1 MDEKQILETIEKGVA
16 GAEIKLGSKLEAQLA
31 ELGETAK
38 KALKPDE
45 VKSAQELKA
54 EAQLEQRALENIWK
68 TEVWG
73 IPIGQAAVG
82 GFVAVFSSEL
92 IDGFMEAQSDMVKG
106 LVKLACAGVAVQWGG
121 KVLGSVGSKAV
132 ALLLAYDGIRMVLP
146 IDQWASKLASAISG
160 VFPTGGLG
168 GYKGTPKT
176 TVEKEATKVASDYY
190 AALKGGAR

>member
-1 MDEKQILETIEKGVA
+1 VDEKQILEAMDKGFGTV
-16 GAEIKLGSKLEAQLA
+16 GSKLEAQLA

-38 KALKPDE
+38 KVLVKPDD
-45 VKSAQELKA
+45 VKSGEELRA
-54 EAQLEQRALENIWK
+54 EAQLEQRALENIWR

-73 IPIGQAAVG
+73 IPVGQAAVG

-121 KVLGSVGSKAV
+121 RLLGSVGSKAV

-146 IDQWASKLASAISG
+146 IDEWASKLASAISG
-160 VFPTGGLG
+160 AFPTGGLG
-168 GYKGTPKT
+168 GYKKT
-176 TVEKEATKVASDYY
+176 ANADVVKEASKVAGDYY
-190 AALKGGAR
+190 AGLKGGAR